1 MSTVNLRQ
9 PANDKGL
16 ALNAPEWAEHAFRR
30 FVEAVRLRRL
40 YWKSVDEM
48 RQLDDRTLADLGIAR
63 CDIQRIAREATYG
76 RA

>member
-16 ALNAPEWAEHAFRR
+16 ALNAPVWAERAFMRV
-30 FVEAVRLRRL
+30 VEAVRLHRL
-40 YWKSVDEM
+40 YRKSVDEM
-48 RQLDDRTLADLGIAR
+48 RRLDDRTLADLGIAR